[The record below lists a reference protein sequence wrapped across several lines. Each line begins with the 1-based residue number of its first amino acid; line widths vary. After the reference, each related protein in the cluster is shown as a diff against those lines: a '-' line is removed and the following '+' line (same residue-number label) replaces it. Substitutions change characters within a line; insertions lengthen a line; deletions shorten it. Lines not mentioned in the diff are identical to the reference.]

1 MIRNAPRHNVFLFFS
16 RVLFGLVQTIYNS
29 IRHTHKHR
37 DVIQFFLVRSR
48 HRATRVAMVAVFLLL
63 LLCTK
68 LKRRIRHIN
77 LKKQISG
84 TRFLVLF
91 FNFFTIF
98 FRYFSCFKKSTIR
111 YKTCLDPQ
119 LKFTKLYLNQIYFQF
134 GINKFKNTNLR
145 CIFFNLT
152 K

>member
-1 MIRNAPRHNVFLFFS
+1 MHCVTMFFS
-16 RVLFGLVQTIYNS
+16 VFFSCFVWTQTIYNS
-29 IRHTHKHR
+29 ILHTHKHR